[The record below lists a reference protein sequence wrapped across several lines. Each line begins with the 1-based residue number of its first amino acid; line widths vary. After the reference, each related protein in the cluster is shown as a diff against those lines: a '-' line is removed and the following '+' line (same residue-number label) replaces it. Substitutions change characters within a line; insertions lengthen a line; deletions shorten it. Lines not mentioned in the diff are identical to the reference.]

1 MICAASRAP
10 STKSSWRR
18 ARQSAGGA
26 FAPPGSIDPLT
37 SPSEA
42 PPRAPS
48 ALRLLLGAADVVAA
62 VTLLALSAV
71 TLIDVVGRYVF
82 NAPIGGAD
90 EMTVFLM
97 AVGVYAVLPRISHRE
112 EHIAVDIV
120 DLVSPRRW
128 LGPRQALLNALGA
141 AFMAMVTWRM
151 SIVAARMDEGNEVTM
166 FLRLPKGPLAYFFS
180 AMCAIAAVLLA
191 WNVVRYLRGRGP
203 LQVPEDARADRTP
216 REAPARY
223 D

>member
-1 MICAASRAP
+1 M
-10 STKSSWRR
+10 
-18 ARQSAGGA
+18 
-26 FAPPGSIDPLT
+26 DPLT

-42 PPRAPS
+42 PPRARS
-48 ALRLLLGAADVVAA
+48 ALRPLLGAADVVAA

-71 TLIDVVGRYVF
+71 TVIDVVGRYVF

-112 EHIAVDIV
+112 EHIAVDII
-120 DLVSPRRW
+120 DLAFPRRW
-128 LGPRQALLNALGA
+128 LGLRQALLNALGA

-166 FLRLPKGPLAYFFS
+166 FLRLPKGPLAYFFT

-203 LQVPEDARADRTP
+203 LQVSGDA
-216 REAPARY
+216 
-223 D
+223 

>member
-1 MICAASRAP
+1 M
-10 STKSSWRR
+10 
-18 ARQSAGGA
+18 
-26 FAPPGSIDPLT
+26 DPLP

-42 PPRAPS
+42 PPRARG

-62 VTLLALSAV
+62 ATLLALSAV
-71 TLIDVVGRYVF
+71 TVIDVFGRYVF
-82 NAPIGGAD
+82 NTPIGGAD

-97 AVGVYAVLPRISHRE
+97 AVGVYAVLPRISRRE

-120 DLVSPRRW
+120 DLVFPRRW
-128 LGPRQALLNALGA
+128 LGLRQALLNALGA

-151 SIVAARMDEGNEVTM
+151 SIVAARMAEGNEVTM
-166 FLRLPKGPLAYFFS
+166 FLRLPKGPLAYFFT
-180 AMCAIAAVLLA
+180 AMCAIATVMLA

-203 LQVPEDARADRTP
+203 LQVPADGHPDRAPGD
-216 REAPARY
+216 APARH

>member
-1 MICAASRAP
+1 MTTP
-10 STKSSWRR
+10 S
-18 ARQSAGGA
+18 Q
-26 FAPPGSIDPLT
+26 
-37 SPSEA
+37 A
-42 PPRAPS
+42 PPRARS

-62 VTLLALSAV
+62 ATLLVLSAV
-71 TLIDVVGRYVF
+71 TVIDVVGRYVF
-82 NAPIGGAD
+82 NTPIGGAD

-120 DLVSPRRW
+120 DLVFPRRL
-128 LGPRQALLNALGA
+128 LGLRQALLNAMGA

-151 SIVAARMDEGNEVTM
+151 SIIAARMVEGNEVTM
-166 FLRLPKGPLAYFFS
+166 FLRLPKGPLAYFFT
-180 AMCAIAAVLLA
+180 AMCAIATVMLA

-203 LQVPEDARADRTP
+203 LQVSEDTHANSAP
-216 REAPARY
+216 REAPVRH

>member
-1 MICAASRAP
+1 MN
-10 STKSSWRR
+10 
-18 ARQSAGGA
+18 
-26 FAPPGSIDPLT
+26 PLT

-42 PPRAPS
+42 PPRARG
-48 ALRLLLGAADVVAA
+48 ALRVLLGASDVVAA

-71 TLIDVVGRYVF
+71 TVIDVVGRYVF

-97 AVGVYAVLPRISHRE
+97 AVGVYAVLPRISRQE

-120 DLVSPRRW
+120 DLVFPRRW
-128 LGPRQALLNALGA
+128 LGLRQALLSALGA

-151 SIVAARMDEGNEVTM
+151 SIVASRMAHDNEVTM
-166 FLRLPKGPLAYFFS
+166 FLRLPKGPLAYFFT
-180 AMCAIAAVLLA
+180 AMCAIATLMLA

-203 LQVPEDARADRTP
+203 LQVPADAHAHSTP
-216 REAPARY
+216 REAPVRH